1 MECRIEL
8 IFVPVTD
15 VDRAI
20 EFYVEKVG
28 FNLDMQARVDENLRF
43 VQVTPPT
50 SACSIAFGEGIT
62 EMTPGTQNSIQV
74 VVPDAE
80 AARQELLARGV
91 DAPEVQTLPWG
102 SFTSFQDP
110 DGNTWT
116 LQQLPPRGSSGDAA
130 AVLTSHTANPV
141 LGRRQPT
148 AIWACPF
155 DARGYTGVRGRP
167 THTQG
172 DTVSVTPFQDLPLA
186 ERDREWDGTAAEKRV
201 RRWADAEEEPNE
213 NYRNAHVWYDKD
225 NKQNFTAYKLLICDV
240 VDGRLEVVPRGV
252 MAAGAVM
259 QGSRGGVDLPS
270 VDIDRVKSH
279 LAKYYAKMDETA
291 PWLR

>member
-1 MECRIEL
+1 MECKIEL

-80 AARQELLARGV
+80 AARQELLTRGV

-116 LQQLPPRGSSGDAA
+116 LQQLPPRGSSDDAQQ
-130 AVLTSHTANPV
+130 T
-141 LGRRQPT
+141 
-148 AIWACPF
+148 
-155 DARGYTGVRGRP
+155 
-167 THTQG
+167 
-172 DTVSVTPFQDLPLA
+172 
-186 ERDREWDGTAAEKRV
+186 
-201 RRWADAEEEPNE
+201 
-213 NYRNAHVWYDKD
+213 
-225 NKQNFTAYKLLICDV
+225 
-240 VDGRLEVVPRGV
+240 
-252 MAAGAVM
+252 
-259 QGSRGGVDLPS
+259 
-270 VDIDRVKSH
+270 
-279 LAKYYAKMDETA
+279 
-291 PWLR
+291 